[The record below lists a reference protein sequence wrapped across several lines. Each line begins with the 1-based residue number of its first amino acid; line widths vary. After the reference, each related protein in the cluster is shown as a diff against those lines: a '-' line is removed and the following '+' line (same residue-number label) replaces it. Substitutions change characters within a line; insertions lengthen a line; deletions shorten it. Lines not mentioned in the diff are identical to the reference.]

1 MAGLILKSQFVGESF
16 VKMIV
21 HKQVCAVDGADPGV
35 VAGAFPSVTHFVM
48 VLLDQICQQRAFV
61 AKGHESS
68 FLLIYLRKSSP

>member
-48 VLLDQICQQRAFV
+48 GFARPNLSATRVCCQR
-61 AKGHESS
+61 
-68 FLLIYLRKSSP
+68 P